1 MSKLAAQP
9 SASGDVGLEN
19 RDAASAEPRA
29 VEERTNRARI
39 TKLNR
44 PSPNP
49 TPVADTPNNR
59 RRLLISGTAVLLLVV
74 AGGTWWAAHNRAQAG
89 ADGQTKVTPP
99 LELAQVDIDMAQPRV
114 LARSLP
120 LSGSIAPLVQAT
132 VKAKVGGEVQQIT
145 VFEGQDL
152 ERGAVI
158 ARIDTRNQQAQYDR
172 ELAAVEKA
180 RADLDL
186 ARLNRDKNRT
196 LLEQRYISQNT
207 FESTES
213 TYTGSAA
220 SLRLAE
226 AQARVAKNA
235 LDDSVIRAPF
245 AGTIA
250 KRTVQQGEKVSPD
263 SPIVA
268 MVDLREMLLEA
279 AIPAADIPA
288 VAVGQSVRFKVNGF
302 GARQFEGKVQRIN
315 PTTAENSRSILVYI
329 AVPNPDRALKG
340 GMFAQGELLLAA
352 GEPVL
357 AVPRAAL
364 RSETGV
370 VVVYTLANGKIV
382 RRQVTTGVQNDD
394 TGYVEITS
402 GLTAG
407 EAVIVADIR
416 DRKPGDAAV
425 VREAAASPA
434 R

>member
-1 MSKLAAQP
+1 MNKLAAHP
-9 SASGDVGLEN
+9 SSSVADASLEN
-19 RDAASAEPRA
+19 REASNAEPRGG
-29 VEERTNRARI
+29 EERSNGARI

-44 PSPNP
+44 PSTASVVNAPKDNR
-49 TPVADTPNNR
+49 TLVVAIAA
-59 RRLLISGTAVLLLVV
+59 LVLLLV
-74 AGGTWWAAHNRAQAG
+74 AGGTWWFVHNRAVARAQMA
-89 ADGQTKVTPP
+89 TKITAP
-99 LELAQVDIDMAQPRV
+99 LELAQVDVDTAQPRV

-120 LSGSIAPLVQAT
+120 LSGSISPLVQAT
-132 VKAKVGGEVQQIT
+132 VKAKVGGEVQQVT

-152 ERGAVI
+152 ADGAVI

-180 RADLDL
+180 RADLEL
-186 ARLNRDKNRT
+186 AKLNRDKNRT

-213 TYTGSAA
+213 TYAGSAA

-235 LDDSVIRAPF
+235 LDDSVVRAPF
-245 AGTIA
+245 AGTVA
-250 KRTVQQGEKVSPD
+250 KRMVQQGENVSPD
-263 SPIVA
+263 SPLVA

-279 AIPAADIPA
+279 AVPAADIPT

-302 GARQFEGKVQRIN
+302 GARQFTGKVQRIN
-315 PTTAENSRSILVYI
+315 PTTAENSRSIMVYI
-329 AVPNPDRALKG
+329 AVPNGDRALKG

-352 GEPVL
+352 TEPVL

-370 VVVYTLANGKIV
+370 SVVYTLVEGKIV
-382 RRQVTTGVQNDD
+382 RRQVTPGVQNDD
-394 TGYVEITS
+394 TGYVEITG

-407 EAVIVADIR
+407 ERVIIADIR

-425 VREAAASPA
+425 VRGVAGQA